1 MALDPE
7 TRHLLKYWGLR
18 VAGTAYLLFVFA
30 FMVGHP
36 LPGSLSSLSYALAMA
51 IVPAAVAAAGVL
63 AIMLFLRRR

>member
-18 VAGTAYLLFVFA
+18 IAGTAYLLFVFA

-36 LPGSLSSLSYALAMA
+36 QAGSMASLSYALAMA

-63 AIMLFLRRR
+63 AVMLFLRRR